1 MGKNKMFK
9 NEDDFKKII
18 ARLDID
24 ANPKDKHRENLRANM
39 LSAFRETCKQNTR
52 PASQWPVLWREIM
65 RSSITKLAAAVVI
78 IATVVFGIH
87 LLDKSATPAW
97 AIEDTIKALENI
109 YAVKMS
115 GSVSQIN
122 ENGEKAKG
130 DFVLWAKPREDGTG
144 SKEVRFE
151 VPGQIIVVDA
161 SEKTYFYYPK
171 QNSVSI
177 KEFENFHIQ
186 PWIDSRFFHI
196 IKKFTENWRVS
207 YGKDEETGK
216 ESIFVTCQY
225 SDEPKSWWFEFD
237 SETKLPV
244 RFKQWTNINF
254 QGEPE
259 FYAAKIEYNPD
270 LPEGI
275 FEFKIPEGA
284 KVTQIPHKL
293 PNYLND
299 PNCGLSVEGLTDE
312 EACLKII
319 RDYWQAIIDGDWEY
333 LAQLR
338 PICNAEK
345 WELKYKQNESWPIE
359 ILEIG
364 QPSQEKG
371 CNIGPIV
378 SCMIKY
384 SDGQIKNIKL
394 IVKIRNIEGNKSCVI
409 AGTYGGIKDFER

>member
-1 MGKNKMFK
+1 MFK

-18 ARLDID
+18 ARLNID
-24 ANPKDKHRENLRANM
+24 DNPKDKHRENLRANM
-39 LSAFRETCKQNTR
+39 LSAFKETCEQNTR
-52 PASQWPVLWREIM
+52 PASQWSVLWREIM
-65 RSSITKLAAAVVI
+65 RSSITKLAAAAVI
-78 IATVVFGIH
+78 VAIAVFGIH

-130 DFVLWAKPREDGTG
+130 DFVLWAKPNEDGTE
-144 SKEVRFE
+144 SKELHME
-151 VPGQIIVVDA
+151 APGQTIVVDA
-161 SEKTYFYYPK
+161 SGMQYTYHPR

-177 KEFENFHIQ
+177 EDRKIRIS
-186 PWIDSRFFHI
+186 PWIGSKFFHE
-196 IKKFTENWRVS
+196 IKKLAENWRVS

-216 ESIFVTCQY
+216 ESVFATCIY
-225 SDEPKSWWFEFD
+225 TSKSKSWWFQFD
-237 SETKLPV
+237 PVTKMPV

-345 WELKYKQNESWPIE
+345 WELRYKQNESWPIE

-378 SCMIKY
+378 SCIIKY

-394 IVKIRNIEGNKSCVI
+394 IVKIRNMEGNKSCVI